1 MIKTAVELARTG
13 AGLINTAQP
22 ESDVI
27 ARRGVWIAGA
37 RHVVQAALTLAKPEL
52 RPYGVAADALH
63 ALSMIPVAVA
73 SKRFRRPALAQAA
86 VAAALAGAE
95 ILVLRKSGSRSDSRK
110 RRRG

>member
-37 RHVVQAALTLAKPEL
+37 RHVVQAAVTLAKPEL
-52 RPYGVAADALH
+52 RPYGVAVDSLH
-63 ALSMIPVAVA
+63 ALTMIPVAVF
-73 SKRFRRPALAQAA
+73 SKRFRRPALAQAV

-95 ILVLRKSGSRSDSRK
+95 IVVLRSSGTRTAARK
-110 RRRG
+110 RRR